1 MGRGQGVVATMRHPN
16 DDNGDA
22 LRRLEAEGDDLS
34 RPRDIDFNV
43 VFPDEIRAKE
53 FAQQFQREGYRTTL
67 RLANVVKTHLW
78 EVVIV
83 KNMIPTHSGITDFE
97 RELQRMADTLC
108 GYNDG
113 WGCFS
118 QPSGHLQ

>member
-1 MGRGQGVVATMRHPN
+1 MLHPN

-53 FAQQFQREGYRTTL
+53 FAQQFQREGYRTTV
-67 RLANVVKTHLW
+67 RLANVVKTHVW

-97 RELQRMADTLC
+97 RELQRIADTLC
-108 GYNDG
+108 GYNGG

-118 QPSGHLQ
+118 QPSRHLQ